1 MEETKR
7 KKRRKKSGKEDLSQ
21 EEKAA
26 EHLKSLVIRYQTDIS
41 HLNVNTVLMP

>member
-7 KKRRKKSGKEDLSQ
+7 KKRRKKSGKEDHSQ

-26 EHLKSLVIRYQTDIS
+26 EHLKSLVINQISNRYQS
-41 HLNVNTVLMP
+41 SEC